1 MAHILDFFINKS
13 FVVNASLLGLILEA
27 DVTAS
32 HCYRCNFK
40 MVDMGLLFFT
50 SNIWIHCSCR

>member
-1 MAHILDFFINKS
+1 MAQRLGFFIDKS
-13 FVVNASLLGLILEA
+13 FVITSVLSLIFEA
-27 DVTAS
+27 DITAA

-40 MVDMGLLFFT
+40 MVDMGLLLFT